1 MKAIFGDRVH
11 LLYTDNDSFIYEISS
26 ADVYE
31 ELRPHAKDYFDFS
44 NYPESHMLKNSCNK
58 KVPGKFKDESA
69 YKCITEFVGLRS
81 KMYSFMFDDKKDVS
95 KAEVRVAKGVQ
106 KSVIFNDLRF
116 STYLNCLWN
125 DEVKEHNFK
134 TICSMKHSVAT
145 YTQSKIMLC
154 PFEDKRY
161 LLDAINS
168 LPYGHYVLGC

>member
-1 MKAIFGDRVH
+1 
-11 LLYTDNDSFIYEISS
+11 
-26 ADVYE
+26 
-31 ELRPHAKDYFDFS
+31 
-44 NYPESHMLKNSCNK
+44 MLKNSCNE

-69 YKCITEFVGLRS
+69 SKCITEFVGLRS

-134 TICSMKHSVAT
+134 TIRSMKHSVAT
-145 YTQSKIMLC
+145 YTQSKLHCVPLKIRDTCWML
-154 PFEDKRY
+154 
-161 LLDAINS
+161 
-168 LPYGHYVLGC
+168 

>member
-1 MKAIFGDRVH
+1 M
-11 LLYTDNDSFIYEISS
+11 
-26 ADVYE
+26 
-31 ELRPHAKDYFDFS
+31 
-44 NYPESHMLKNSCNK
+44 KNSCNK

-69 YKCITEFVGLRS
+69 SKCIAEFVGLRS
-81 KMYSFMFDDKKDVS
+81 KMYSFMLDDKKDVS

-154 PFEDKRY
+154 PFEDKSVGCYKFITLR
-161 LLDAINS
+161 S
-168 LPYGHYVLGC
+168 LCTGVLNNLNVAEERVHEV